1 MVAAPPPGRGCP
13 AERGLAT
20 RVADC
25 LGSAYGTSMFTN
37 RMPRFEP
44 LSEEA
49 LAVIDAGVDRLA
61 AEVGVQ
67 FDHPDA
73 LEHFRAAGQTIVD
86 QTVHFDPGFLRA
98 QAELAPRTFSLR
110 AREARRSLDV
120 GGDSMLFSAVNGP
133 PFALRD
139 GVRRDGTM

>member
-49 LAVIDAGVDRLA
+49 LATIDAGVDRLA

-73 LEHFRAAGQTIVD
+73 LELFRAAGQTVVD
-86 QTVHFDPGFLRA
+86 QTGHFDPGFLRA
-98 QAELAPRTFSLR
+98 QAALAPPS
-110 AREARRSLDV
+110 ARPTAAATRCCSGPSTGRRSACATACAATAPWPTPRI
-120 GGDSMLFSAVNGP
+120 S
-133 PFALRD
+133 
-139 GVRRDGTM
+139 